1 MNDLYGEIEDIVER
15 KIARSIPKFKPP
27 RDGRDGKRGP
37 RGEKGDPGKNGVNGT
52 DGAPG
57 PQGEKGDPGK
67 DGAPGND
74 IAPTE
79 VRNLLELITDED
91 EKLSMDAIGHLPEKL
106 EALEKKISDAKD
118 GTTIYASVGTSGS
131 TATAP
136 GGAAWGDITGTLTD
150 QTDLQTALNGKAA
163 ALGADD
169 NYVTD
174 AEKIALHAHSNQSVL
189 DNTTASFTTAD
200 ETKLDGIAAGAEVNV
215 NADWNAVSGDAQ
227 ILNKP
232 TIPDELADLTAD
244 STHRTVTDAEKSTWN
259 AKLSSVKDTFGITVD
274 GGATVL
280 TTGTKGYRY
289 IEQNCTISGWHV
301 SGNTSGSIV
310 FDVKRS
316 TVSLAGSEKPTLSS
330 QQYNSDTSL
339 TTWTTSLVAGDI
351 IEFVIDSA
359 SVLTSATLTVVVIK

>member
-150 QTDLQTALNGKAA
+150 LTDLPPALTGKA
-163 ALGADD
+163 
-169 NYVTD
+169 
-174 AEKIALHAHSNQSVL
+174 
-189 DNTTASFTTAD
+189 
-200 ETKLDGIAAGAEVNV
+200 
-215 NADWNAVSGDAQ
+215 
-227 ILNKP
+227 
-232 TIPDELADLTAD
+232 
-244 STHRTVTDAEKSTWN
+244 
-259 AKLSSVKDTFGITVD
+259 
-274 GGATVL
+274 
-280 TTGTKGYRY
+280 
-289 IEQNCTISGWHV
+289 
-301 SGNTSGSIV
+301 
-310 FDVKRS
+310 
-316 TVSLAGSEKPTLSS
+316 
-330 QQYNSDTSL
+330 
-339 TTWTTSLVAGDI
+339 
-351 IEFVIDSA
+351 
-359 SVLTSATLTVVVIK
+359 